1 MKNLRSLKPGK
12 PGTLRGKEFLFTLF
26 LAILLLT
33 TCNYRKQNDN
43 FLRFGVCTDVH
54 RDIMFDAGKRLK
66 YFVEKMNNEKVDF
79 IIQLGDFCFPKE
91 ENRTF
96 LETWNSFNGP
106 KYHVLGNHDMDI
118 SSKQGIMDFLE
129 MENNYYSFD
138 SKGFHFIVLDPNFF
152 VDSSAYIPY
161 ENSNYYAYG
170 NTRGNFP
177 PDQLEWLREDLE
189 KTSNPVILFSHQPL
203 SSTDSTK
210 NVYEVRAILEKANE
224 EAGFKKVIACF
235 NGHTH
240 TNDCKEINGI
250 HYIQINSMS
259 YKWLGGDYACPERY
273 SPELNAKYPSLKFT
287 APYKDP
293 LYAIVEIHPGSSI
306 RIKGRKSGWVSPS
319 PRELGYRLRVEDEDT
334 VPAISDRQL
343 AVFAEE

>member
-1 MKNLRSLKPGK
+1 MNNLKSLWQIKSQTFRK
-12 PGTLRGKEFLFTLF
+12 KDFLIIFL

-33 TCNYRKQNDN
+33 ACRRHEQNEN
-43 FLRFGVCTDVH
+43 IIRFGVCADVH
-54 RDIMFDAGKRLK
+54 RDIMFDAGDRLQ
-66 YFVEKMNNEKVDF
+66 YFVDEMNKEKVDF

-96 LETWNSFNGP
+96 VETWNSFNGP

-118 SSKQGIMDFLE
+118 SSKQEIMDFLD

-138 SKGFHFIVLDPNFF
+138 LKGFHFTVLDPNFLI
-152 VDSSAYIPY
+152 DSNAYIPY
-161 ENSNYYAYG
+161 EKGNYFAHG
-170 NTRGNFP
+170 STRGNLP
-177 PDQLEWLREDLE
+177 PEQLEWLKNDL
-189 KTSNPVILFSHQPL
+189 KNSSHPVILFSHQPL

-210 NVYEVRAILEKANE
+210 NVYQVRAILEKANE

-250 HYIQINSMS
+250 QYVQFNSMS
-259 YKWLGGDYACPERY
+259 YKWLGDKYACPERY
-273 SPELNAKYPSLKFT
+273 SPELNANYPSLKYT

-306 RIKGRKSGWVSPS
+306 SIKGRETSWVFPS
-319 PRELGYRLRVEDEDT
+319 PVELGYRSGVEDEDS
-334 VPAISDRQL
+334 VPIISDRQL
-343 AVFAEE
+343 LVFAD

>member
-1 MKNLRSLKPGK
+1 MNNFKSLKPGK
-12 PGTLRGKEFLFTLF
+12 SRTLKGEMFLFTLF

-33 TCNYRKQNDN
+33 NCNYREQNEN
-43 FLRFGVCTDVH
+43 TLRFGVCADVH
-54 RDIMFDAGKRLK
+54 RDIMFDAEERLQ
-66 YFVEKMNNEKVDF
+66 YFVDEMNNEKVDF
-79 IIQLGDFCFPKE
+79 IVQLGDFCFPKE

-138 SKGFHFIVLDPNFF
+138 LKGFHFIVLDPNFF
-152 VDSSAYIPY
+152 IDSGAYIPY
-161 ENSNYYAYG
+161 ENSNYYTYG
-170 NTRGNFP
+170 RTRGNFP
-177 PDQLEWLREDLE
+177 PQQLEWLREDLE
-189 KTSNPVILFSHQPL
+189 RTPSPVIIFSHQPL
-203 SSTDSTK
+203 SSADSTK

-240 TNDCKEINGI
+240 TDDYKEINGI
-250 HYIQINSMS
+250 HYIQINSLS
-259 YKWLGGDYACPERY
+259 YKWLGEDYACPERY
-273 SPELNAKYPSLKFT
+273 SPELNANYPSLKYT

-293 LYAIVEIHPGSSI
+293 LYAIVEIYPDSSI
-306 RIKGRKSGWVSPS
+306 RIKGRESSWVSPS
-319 PRELGYRLRVEDEDT
+319 PRELGYRPGVEDEDSLP
-334 VPAISDRQL
+334 VISDRQL
-343 AVFAEE
+343 AVFAD